1 MKLNKNTIVKVNHK
15 RFGEF
20 TGIVLRSFDTDIEEF
35 YPIALYQ
42 ESKIFG
48 LARWFEKGDVVPC
61 RKEFVTLKIIVKNNK
76 KYKD

>member
-42 ESKIFG
+42 ENKIFG
-48 LARWFEKGDVVPC
+48 LARC
-61 RKEFVTLKIIVKNNK
+61 SAL
-76 KYKD
+76 